1 MSLRCVRSAWSA
13 ILRLSLSLVLLLIA
27 GGASTWALL
36 ALTDATASSAAVTAT
51 APATPALV
59 LLAQSPSWIGPSQ
72 PSLSLNLGVSP
83 SAGTTTSLTVALTFY
98 GRVVTR
104 SAFTQALGGSPS
116 QGVLLH
122 TSPVAL
128 TNGAT
133 RASLCTN
140 VSPDD
145 DGGSAPAGSTC
156 PAGSPLLDLD
166 CTAGSGSC
174 DGVYPVAIALERS
187 GTVVAH
193 LTTFLTY
200 DEPNASS
207 VPKPLRVALV
217 LPLQV
222 PTTFTPSAD
231 GDVALQ
237 NPTKSETTSINRVI
251 TTVAAQPSVAT
262 TILASGQTVQEL
274 EKVGNKAG
282 RSAGGQLSALSQ
294 AATGSTGDQ
303 FPAQGYVPFSAS
315 ELVASGLS
323 GEVDNQMARGHA
335 LATANR
341 IATTDGTWVEPD
353 AVGSG
358 LAEGL
363 REVDA
368 NQLVL
373 PDSDLAAVNAS
384 NLTESQPFQLDLTK
398 NQHVNA
404 VAADSLLS
412 SHFVA
417 DPGDPVLAANQ
428 LLADLSFIHYENPYE
443 DDARGEVALPP
454 AGWTPSASMVD
465 TIMKG
470 LTANPVLAPV
480 TVNQLFAQVPAGGN
494 NQPAQRHLITSGTG
508 PRFTS
513 AVAGQIAVGRTHLA
527 GFQSAVQGHPPVLT
541 QLGDLLLASQAS
553 TLTGLGRVTGVNS
566 FNQVLSGQLALIQLA
581 IEHTITFTART
592 APIPITIISRSNYTV
607 AGHLIVASNNF
618 TFPQGAV
625 RPMVLERQI
634 NSVSI
639 QAHSRTSGDH
649 LPVVV
654 TFRSPN
660 GDLTIARGTVIV
672 QSTSISLVGIVL
684 TILAAVVLLTWW
696 IRTYLQRRGAGRPRR
711 GHAGSS

>member
-1 MSLRCVRSAWSA
+1 VSLRCVRSTWSA
-13 ILRLSLSLVLLLIA
+13 ILGLSLALVLLSIA
-27 GGASTWALL
+27 GGASSWALL
-36 ALTDATASSAAVTAT
+36 ALTDPASSSAAVTAT
-51 APATPALV
+51 APTTPSLV
-59 LLAQSPSWIGPSQ
+59 LLSQSPSWIGPSQ

-83 SAGTTTSLTVALTFY
+83 SAGSAASLTVALTFY

-122 TSPVAL
+122 TSPAAL
-128 TNGAT
+128 ADGGT
-133 RASLCTN
+133 RASFCTN

-145 DGGSAPAGSTC
+145 NDGSAPAGSTC
-156 PAGSPLLDLD
+156 PSGAPLLDLD

-174 DGVYPVAIALERS
+174 DGVYPVVVSLERD
-187 GTVVAH
+187 GTALAH

-217 LPLQV
+217 LPLQL

-231 GDVALQ
+231 GSVALQ
-237 NPTKSETTSINRVI
+237 SPSKSEATSIDRVV
-251 TTVAAQPSVAT
+251 TTVAAQPTVAT
-262 TILASGQTVQEL
+262 TILASGQTVQAL
-274 EKVGNKAG
+274 EKAGGKAG
-282 RSAGGQLSALSQ
+282 RSAVNQLSALSQ
-294 AATGSTGDQ
+294 QATGSTGDQ
-303 FPAQGYVPFSAS
+303 VPAQGYVPFSAS

-323 GEVDNQMARGHA
+323 GEVNNQMARGHA
-335 LATANR
+335 LAATNR
-341 IATTDGTWVEPD
+341 IVTTDGTWVESD
-353 AVGSG
+353 SVGSG
-358 LAEGL
+358 LTEGL
-363 REVDA
+363 HAVDA

-373 PDSDLAAVNAS
+373 PDSDLASVNAS

-404 VAADSLLS
+404 VASDSLLS

-417 DPGDPVLAANQ
+417 DPGNPVLAANQ

-454 AGWTPSASMVD
+454 SSWTPNAPMVD
-465 TIMKG
+465 AIVKG

-494 NQPAQRHLITSGTG
+494 NQPAQRHLATSGTG

-513 AVAGQIAVGRTHLA
+513 AFAGQIALGRTHLA
-527 GFQSAVQGHPPVLT
+527 GFDSAVQGHPPVLT
-541 QLGDLLLASQAS
+541 QLGDLLLAAQAS
-553 TLTGLGRVTGVNS
+553 TLTGLGRLSGVNS

-592 APIPITIISRSNYTV
+592 APIPITIISKSGYTV
-607 AGHLIVASNNF
+607 AGHLIVASNSF

-660 GDLTIARGTVIV
+660 GDLIIARGTVIV

-696 IRTYLQRRGAGRPRR
+696 IRTYLQRRRGRPPRR
-711 GHAGSS
+711 GHAGSP